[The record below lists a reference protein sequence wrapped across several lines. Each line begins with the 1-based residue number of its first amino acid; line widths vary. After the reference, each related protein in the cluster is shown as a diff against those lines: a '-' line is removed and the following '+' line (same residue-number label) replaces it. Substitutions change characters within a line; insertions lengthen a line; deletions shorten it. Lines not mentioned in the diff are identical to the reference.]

1 MPLPFILGA
10 LAIGAGAVGVKKGID
25 AHEKNN
31 KAKRIYNNARSM
43 HEKSK
48 NNLEKARKL
57 TNNSLENLGKL
68 KLDVMSNNI
77 NRFVRAFSQ
86 IHNIELATSRG
97 IEELRRL
104 NISKEELEEMKKMV
118 NFSLEMSSGVAQGSV
133 AGGLAA
139 LGAYGGA
146 MTFGVAS
153 TGTAISGLA
162 GAAATNA
169 TLAFLGGG
177 SLAAGG
183 LGMAGG
189 MAVLGGLVAGPALAI
204 LGFTMNS
211 KAEENLEEAR
221 TQYAEVEKA
230 CEEIKLI
237 IDRCNKITERTDM
250 FTDLL
255 RNLNVLFGKIIYQLE
270 GVILNSGKNYRY
282 YGDDEKNIVGTSM
295 ALAKAIKSVIDTSI
309 LTKDGDVDSNTT
321 IVLNENQK
329 LLNSMGA

>member
-1 MPLPFILGA
+1 MPLPLILGA

-31 KAKRIYNNARSM
+31 QAKRIYDNAKSM
-43 HEKSK
+43 HEQSK
-48 NNLEKARKL
+48 KNLEKARKL

-86 IHNIELATSRG
+86 IHNIELSTSRG
-97 IEELRRL
+97 IEELKHF
-104 NISKEELEEMKKMV
+104 NISKEELEKMKKMV
-118 NFSLEMSSGVAQGSV
+118 DFSLEMSSGIAQGSV

-153 TGTAISGLA
+153 TGTAISSLA

-221 TQYAEVEKA
+221 TQYAKVEEA
-230 CEEIKLI
+230 CEEIKVI
-237 IDRCNKITERTDM
+237 IDRCNKITERTDI

-255 RNLNVLFGKIIYQLE
+255 KKLNVLFGKMIYQLE
-270 GVILNSGKNYRY
+270 GVIVNSGKNYCY
-282 YGDDEKNIVGTSM
+282 YSDDEKNIVGISI
-295 ALAKAIKSVIDTSI
+295 ALAKAVKSVIDTSI

-329 LLNSMGA
+329 LLNSMGV